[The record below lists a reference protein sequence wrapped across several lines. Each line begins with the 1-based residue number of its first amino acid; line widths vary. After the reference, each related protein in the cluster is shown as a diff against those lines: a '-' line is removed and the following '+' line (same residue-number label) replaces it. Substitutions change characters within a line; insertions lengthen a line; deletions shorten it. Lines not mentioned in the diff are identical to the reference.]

1 MLESVYVAFAPGQL
15 VGTFRKVEDAY
26 EAIIGFLN
34 TIPQESTLDFT
45 FLPLQEVKQ
54 QVAQGKHSIMVA
66 NLGVHPDYEAYDH
79 VYLEL
84 SHIR

>member
-1 MLESVYVAFAPGQL
+1 MSFAMLESVYVAFAPGQL

-45 FLPLQEVKQ
+45 FLPL
-54 QVAQGKHSIMVA
+54 
-66 NLGVHPDYEAYDH
+66 
-79 VYLEL
+79 
-84 SHIR
+84 